1 MKEQVILTKLNCHR
15 AAQVRLVEA
24 PENGVYE
31 WSFKGVMLRSG
42 FLRNEYAHLAKHG
55 DHEVQVR
62 HIAVELQKWEVV
74 SWRYELSFEDLFD
87 KGVRAFNG
95 TSFNPDERAEE
106 YLRQYEA
113 ACIEDLKQLPQE
125 EHEDY
130 TAKFRGWV
138 ATLFD
143 KHSRVMSAMI
153 TGPAR
158 FPTSRNEKACNSY
171 DKAVNE
177 FTEWRE
183 NYAKRVAKRIE
194 AAKTPEQREAEEWER
209 LKRDIE
215 YCAETCAEIDAGAA
229 GYHRAAF
236 TNSLF
241 GKVERLASNGRSV
254 LVLKALEHIKQ
265 LQEGMKK
272 PMFTSRHKIWNLQE
286 VCEKSIK
293 AQEERESRSNAEIVH
308 DDARI
313 VKNFAE
319 ARLQIFHNEKP
330 AAEVISRLKA
340 NGFKWSRFNGCWQ
353 RQLTDNA
360 YYGAARVFFGND
372 VLSEERNKFITNLR
386 AAK

>member
-1 MKEQVILTKLNCHR
+1 M
-15 AAQVRLVEA
+15 EA

-31 WSFKGVMLRSG
+31 WIFKGVMLRSG
-42 FLRNEYAHLAKHG
+42 FMRNEYAHLAKQG

-62 HIAVELQKWEVV
+62 HIDVELQKWEVV

-95 TSFNPDERAEE
+95 TSFRPDERAEE

-138 ATLFD
+138 ETLFD
-143 KHSRVMSAMI
+143 KHSRVMSTMI

-209 LKRDIE
+209 LKRNIE
-215 YCAETCAEIDAGAA
+215 YC
-229 GYHRAAF
+229 
-236 TNSLF
+236 
-241 GKVERLASNGRSV
+241 
-254 LVLKALEHIKQ
+254 
-265 LQEGMKK
+265 
-272 PMFTSRHKIWNLQE
+272 
-286 VCEKSIK
+286 
-293 AQEERESRSNAEIVH
+293 
-308 DDARI
+308 
-313 VKNFAE
+313 AE

-360 YYGAARVFFGND
+360 YYGVARVFFGND
-372 VLSEERNKFITNLR
+372 VLSEERQQFINQLR
-386 AAK
+386 AAR